1 MDNMESKDIGLSQI
15 PSNVLEEITAFEI
28 EINRLRRD
36 EIPEDKFKRFRLQ
49 QGIYGQRQK
58 DDFMVRV
65 KVPQGTLNPVQLR
78 RLADIGNRFSNGI
91 AHTSSRQDIQFH
103 WVKLENV
110 PTVMRL
116 LAEVGLT
123 TREACGNTVRNVTGC
138 YLAGICP
145 DEEFDVSPYA
155 KLATSYF
162 LRNPVC
168 QSLPRKFKIAFSG
181 CFKDCALAPINDIG
195 AIAVKKGVNGSEKPG
210 FRVYVAGGLGPHPK
224 IAQLLSEFVPQEDL
238 IPLSEAILRVF
249 DQFGE
254 RKNRS
259 RARMKFLLEKIGFKE
274 LKKRIMKE
282 FDMLKTSRTWSFIL
296 PSEDTLENPPL
307 PVAMLRSNG
316 SSAPLVKGGASGR
329 TESNGAGDPY
339 FDRWHLTNV
348 LQQKQD
354 GYNAV
359 SVRLVMGD
367 ITTDQIGRLADIT
380 AKYANGSI
388 TVTQQQNFLM
398 RWVRDEDIHDL
409 YKALKE
415 GKMALAGAGKL
426 IDIQSCPGAET
437 CNLGLT
443 SSRQLA
449 FAIGKELGTR
459 EDSEIEN
466 VKIKVSGC
474 PNSCGHHHIAD
485 IGFHGVAK
493 KIEGRLVPHYQ
504 LHLRGGVG
512 NGRAVIG
519 DSNIKLPARN
529 IPDAISELVSLFQK
543 EQVAEEPFFHYIE
556 RVGLDYV
563 QGILGKYTS
572 IPSFTESPDSYYDWG
587 SKTDFVVKLGAGEC
601 AGGVVDLIE
610 DCLLTG
616 GREASE
622 AALLFEAGQVEES
635 LKWVERAMIS
645 ISKGMLVP
653 FGIDTEVEGEL
664 IREFQDKIIDKCIV
678 SGRVE
683 PLFTDYGKPA
693 SKDKI
698 KEKIYLAEILVKES
712 QDAYNQLDKNFK
724 FRKREEKESIEE
736 AKKPM
741 GKSIDAY
748 LDLKGVACPYNFV
761 KTKLKLEEMDPGQI
775 LQIVIDDG
783 EPYQN
788 VPRSVLNE
796 GHKILEEEKIEDKHY
811 RIVIEKA

>member
-1 MDNMESKDIGLSQI
+1 MNI
-15 PSNVLEEITAFEI
+15 PPSVLEEIAAFEK
-28 EINRLRRD
+28 EIGRLQQG

-58 DDFMVRV
+58 EDFMVRV
-65 KVPQGTLNPVQLR
+65 KIPQGTLNPEHLR
-78 RLADIGNRFSNGI
+78 RLADIGDKYSTGI

-123 TREACGNTVRNVTGC
+123 TRESCGNTVRNVTGC

-145 DEEFDVSPYA
+145 DEAFDVSPYA
-155 KLATSYF
+155 KLTTSYF

-181 CFKDCALAPINDIG
+181 CSQDCAMAPINDIG
-195 AIAVKKGVNGSEKPG
+195 AIAVKGGGNGTEKLG
-210 FRVYVAGGLGPHPK
+210 FRVYVAGGLGPHPR
-224 IAQLLSEFVPQEDL
+224 IAQLLYEFVPQEDL

-259 RARMKFLLEKIGFKE
+259 RARMKFLLEKIGFEE

-282 FDMLKTSRTWSFIL
+282 FNILKTSRTWSLTL
-296 PSEDTLENPPL
+296 PTGDT
-307 PVAMLRSNG
+307 
-316 SSAPLVKGGASGR
+316 APQGCNIASDQ
-329 TESNGAGDPY
+329 TESSGSGDPY
-339 FDRWHLTNV
+339 FNRWHRTNV
-348 LQQKQD
+348 LKQKQD

-367 ITTDQIGRLADIT
+367 ITTDQIRRLAGIT
-380 AKYANGSI
+380 AKYANSSI
-388 TVTQQQNFLM
+388 TVTQQQNFIM
-398 RWVRDEDIHDL
+398 RWVRDKDIHDL

-415 GKMALAGAGKL
+415 GEMALAGAGKM

-449 FAIGKELGTR
+449 FAIGKELSTR
-459 EDSEIEN
+459 EDAEVEN

-504 LHLRGGVG
+504 LHLRGGIG
-512 NGRAVIG
+512 KGRAVIG

-529 IPDAISELVSLFQK
+529 IPGAISELVSLYQQ
-543 EQVAEEPFFHYIE
+543 EQLPGELFYQYIE

-563 QGILGKYTS
+563 QGLLEKHTT
-572 IPSFTESPDSYYDWG
+572 IPSFTESSESYYDWG

-616 GREASE
+616 SREVSE
-622 AALLFEAGQVEES
+622 AAMLFEAGQTEES
-635 LKWVERAMIS
+635 LKRVERAIIS
-645 ISKGMLVP
+645 VSKGMLVP
-653 FGIDTEVEGEL
+653 FGIDTEVEREL

-683 PLFTDYGKPA
+683 PLFTEYGKPA
-693 SKDKI
+693 SKDKV
-698 KEKIYLAEILVKES
+698 KERIILAEILARES
-712 QDAYNQLDKNFK
+712 QEAYNQLDKDFK
-724 FRKREEKESIEE
+724 FRKREEKESKEE
-736 AKKPM
+736 VERPMEKK
-741 GKSIDAY
+741 IDAY

-761 KTKLKLEEMDPGQI
+761 KTKLKLEEMDAGQI
-775 LQIVIDDG
+775 LQIIVDDG

-796 GHKILEEEKIEDKHY
+796 GHKILEEEKVEDKHY